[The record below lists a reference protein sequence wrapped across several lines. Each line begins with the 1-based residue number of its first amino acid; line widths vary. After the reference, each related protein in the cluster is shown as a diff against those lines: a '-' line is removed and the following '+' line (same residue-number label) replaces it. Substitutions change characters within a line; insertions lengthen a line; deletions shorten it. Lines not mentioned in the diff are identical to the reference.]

1 MKSPAEKV
9 SLDMW
14 NSLVRGDP
22 RDVFPALRLSILD
35 DFQTAY
41 RCGERGENEF
51 TFRFRTYEL
60 SMDDECKLSSLIHQ
74 TYHIGRQAKEI
85 AMLKVQKGTA

>member
-22 RDVFPALRLSILD
+22 RDVFPALRSSILE

-41 RCGERGENEF
+41 QYGERGDNES
-51 TFRFRTYEL
+51 TFRFKVYKL
-60 SMDDECKLSSLIHQ
+60 SMIDGDKLSCLIHQ
-74 TYHIGRQAKEI
+74 TYHIGKQAREI
-85 AMLKVQKGTA
+85 AMLKVQK